1 MTAIPAILPAAPQS
15 TTQAAD
21 RSVASADRQADIEAR
36 KQNARSKAEEF
47 ESVFLKTFVEQMFA
61 GIKTDGPFTGGSA
74 EGIYRSMMSD
84 QYAKTLAKSG
94 GIGLADH
101 MYAEILKT
109 QHIEP

>member
-1 MTAIPAILPAAPQS
+1 
-15 TTQAAD
+15 
-21 RSVASADRQADIEAR
+21 
-36 KQNARSKAEEF
+36 
-47 ESVFLKTFVEQMFA
+47 MFA
-61 GIKTDGPFTGGSA
+61 GIKTDGPFTGGSS

-101 MYAEILKT
+101 MYAEILKA

>member
-1 MTAIPAILPAAPQS
+1 MSAIPTALPASVQS
-15 TTQAAD
+15 NLPAT
-21 RSVASADRQADIEAR
+21 DRQAEIDAR
-36 KQNARSKAEEF
+36 KQNARSQAEEF

-61 GIKTDGPFTGGSA
+61 GIKTDGPFTGGSS

-101 MYAEILKT
+101 MYTEILKA